1 MVEMM
6 DEDRKEYNMAF
17 PKKLLLGVEQLLPT
31 SLKVRGM
38 QMGEAIQ

>member
-17 PKKLLLGVEQLLPT
+17 QKTFIGVEQLLPT